1 LLPARLRVAVAD
13 VPDETRGTLDSVVLP
28 SRKLT
33 DPAGAADPL
42 AGFTVA
48 VSVVLAVVRMAAGA
62 ADRSVVVAIT
72 GCVTAIVVVAA
83 EPANVPVGVKLAPMV
98 LEPVARLAAL
108 TVKVAEE
115 EVPETSTG
123 AEPNLALPTEKDT
136 VPVGLAEPVT
146 ALTIA
151 VNCVVPVAERDVGQ
165 AVRVVVVPEPT
176 AVPCHFTARL

>member
-1 LLPARLRVAVAD
+1 MLPARLRVAVAD

-83 EPANVPVGVKLAPMV
+83 EPALAGMTV
-98 LEPVARLAAL
+98 DELLQRLD
-108 TVKVAEE
+108 T
-115 EVPETSTG
+115 
-123 AEPNLALPTEKDT
+123 LP
-136 VPVGLAEPVT
+136 A
-146 ALTIA
+146 
-151 VNCVVPVAERDVGQ
+151 
-165 AVRVVVVPEPT
+165 AVRGSN
-176 AVPCHFTARL
+176 